1 MSLWGLEISDISSS
15 SLLGVCVVLILLG
28 RLVPRSTYKDKADET
43 ERWRLAYEMEREARA
58 AAEAQTQELLERT
71 KAIHDNLSVKRGDLQ
86 PQGSDAES

>member
-15 SLLGVCVVLILLG
+15 SLLGVCVILILLG

-43 ERWRLAYEMEREARA
+43 ERWRSAYEMEREARA

-86 PQGSDAES
+86 GSDAES